1 MKDLEI
7 RLTTQSIGLTE
18 VFGAEIPTNEA
29 CYFQLYKTSKRRAL
43 LDLLE
48 QGKYQNHQK
57 PDLAKCLE
65 VETTVKRYTPAQNQ
79 RRPDN
84 SLKFRPGK
92 SGMWPSS
99 GA

>member
-1 MKDLEI
+1 MKDSEI
-7 RLTTQSIGLTE
+7 RLTTQSIGLIE
-18 VFGAEIPTNEA
+18 VFGREIPTNEA
-29 CYFQLYKTSKRRAL
+29 SYFYQFKTTKRRAFL
-43 LDLLE
+43 ELLE
-48 QGKYQNHQK
+48 QSNERNYQK
-57 PDLAKCLE
+57 PDLTKRLQ
-65 VETTVKRYTPAQNQ
+65 VETSPRRYSPAQNQ